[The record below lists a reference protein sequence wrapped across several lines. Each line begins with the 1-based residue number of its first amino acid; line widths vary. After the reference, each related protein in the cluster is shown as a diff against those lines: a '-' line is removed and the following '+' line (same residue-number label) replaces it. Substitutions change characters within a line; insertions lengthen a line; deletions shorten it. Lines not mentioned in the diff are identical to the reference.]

1 MSVLGGRFEG
11 VRALDL
17 FAGSGALGLELLSR
31 GAEHVTF
38 VERASSS
45 FRSLRRNVESLGAGP
60 RSTLVSRDVF
70 RFLEASE
77 TGTALPALALADP
90 PYDSGLA
97 PRLLET
103 FAATPFAESLWV
115 EHATRE
121 AMPALGAL
129 TSRRYGDTTLTTLSR
144 TP

>member
-1 MSVLGGRFEG
+1 MSALGGRFEG

-38 VERASSS
+38 VERAAA
-45 FRSLRRNVESLGAGP
+45 SLRCLGRNVESLGAGP
-60 RSTLVSRDVF
+60 RATIVSNDVF
-70 RFLEASE
+70 RFLESRGAGA
-77 TGTALPALALADP
+77 TLPALALADP
-90 PYDSGLA
+90 PYESGLA
-97 PRLLET
+97 PRLVES
-103 FAATPFAESLWV
+103 FAATPFADTLWV

-121 AMPALGAL
+121 PMPALGTL
-129 TSRRYGDTTLTTLSR
+129 TSRRYGDTTLTTLAR